1 MHIKGKWRSGKSVF
15 LSWLAS
21 YFVILFVPVLLSI
34 VVYNESE
41 KIIHNEINRAN
52 AAILKQVQQ
61 SIDGQMS
68 NIEHMATDI
77 SLNKKIRSVLYPQY
91 IDSFYRYQLLE
102 VISKELKYHSIDND
116 FIDKVYIYLK
126 NSNIVLSQGTYY
138 SSDVAFKEVQKV
150 SKITREEWNHL
161 LQQGYHHTCMTLP
174 SGSRGKEGSTI
185 AYLHSFPSEGRDAA
199 TIIVLLNSRCIDDI
213 LSSTEWIAKGSF
225 FILDKSNRVITSQN
239 SRNLPATADV
249 LEYSKYPHANN
260 VSPVLESRN
269 DMVISYIDSDI
280 MSWKY
285 ISTIPESVFL
295 EKANYIQK
303 YAVLSLVLC
312 MVAGGIISFF
322 FTKRNYHPLEELVVS
337 LKDSIPAGD
346 PKNDNEYH
354 FIQEA
359 LSNIL
364 EEKESIH
371 RKLDQ
376 QNDEMRLSFMRR
388 LLCGKIK
395 VNDEFFRIAE
405 SYHIQFHSNYYAV
418 ILFHI
423 EQYDQFFYG
432 EENIT
437 EESKLDLINYVIA
450 NVVGEITNQG
460 HQGYIVEIDH
470 SLACLMG
477 VSLTEATEAENE
489 ILDIAKNAKRLV
501 ENYLYTTLTISVSRV
516 HDSLAGFPE
525 AYQEAIEA
533 MEYRMVIG
541 AEQIIQYNNIRHP
554 NYHYSYPMDVEYK
567 LINAIK
573 SGDLTKA
580 KAMVNSVI
588 SNNLDGGILSV
599 DMARCLMFNLVSTMI
614 KTINEFSETS
624 DPDLLQTIDPVERVE
639 QMLKCN
645 TIMEMKEY
653 MESTLED
660 ICGCVERKKQSHNS
674 KLKDDIINFI
684 NENYSC
690 PEMSNAMIAEHFSI
704 HPAYLSRFFK
714 EQTGEK
720 VLDYINKLRMQTAKQ
735 MLQESRCKIEEVAQ
749 KLGYNNSVSF
759 IRVFKKYEGTTPGKY
774 RDTMRDY

>member
-1 MHIKGKWRSGKSVF
+1 MQKGKWRSGKSVF
-15 LSWLAS
+15 FSWIVS

-34 VVYNESE
+34 AVYNESE

-61 SIDGQMS
+61 SIDGQMT

-77 SLNKKIRSVLYPQY
+77 SLNKRIRSVLYPQY
-91 IDSFYRYQLLE
+91 VDSFYRYQLLE

-116 FIDKVYIYLK
+116 FIDKVFIYLK

-150 SKITREEWNHL
+150 SKITHEEWDHL
-161 LQQGYHHTCMTLP
+161 LQQGHHHTCMTL
-174 SGSRGKEGSTI
+174 SAGSRGKEGSI
-185 AYLHSFPSEGRDAA
+185 IVYLHSFPSEGRDAA
-199 TIIVLLNSRCIDDI
+199 TIIVLLNSKCIDDI

-239 SRNLPATADV
+239 SKNLSATSDV
-249 LEYSKYPHANN
+249 LEYRIYPHTNH
-260 VSPVLESRN
+260 VSFVLDSSS

-280 MSWKY
+280 MNWKY

-295 EKANYIQK
+295 EKVNYIQK
-303 YAVLSLVLC
+303 YAVLSLILC

-322 FTKRNYHPLEELVVS
+322 FAKKNYHPLEELIVS

-354 FIQEA
+354 FIQGA
-359 LSNIL
+359 LNNIL

-376 QNDEMRLSFMRR
+376 QNDEMRMSFLRR
-388 LLCGKIK
+388 LLSGKIK
-395 VNDEFFRIAE
+395 VDDEFFRIAE
-405 SYHIQFHSNYYAV
+405 SYHIHFHSNYYAI

-423 EQYDQFFYG
+423 EQYDRLFYG

-437 EESKLDLINYVIA
+437 EESKLDLMNYVIS
-450 NVVGEITNQG
+450 NVVEEITNQN
-460 HQGYIVEIDH
+460 HQGYIVEMDH
-470 SLACLMG
+470 FLACLTG
-477 VSLTEATEAENE
+477 VCLTEATEAKKE

-501 ENYLYTTLTISVSRV
+501 ENYLYTTLTISVSNV

-541 AEQIIQYNNIRHP
+541 VEQIIQYNSIRHP
-554 NYHYSYPMDVEYK
+554 NYNYSYPMDVEYK
-567 LINAIK
+567 LINTIK

-580 KAMVNSVI
+580 RDMVNLII
-588 SNNLDGGILSV
+588 SNNLDDGILSV

-614 KTINEFSETS
+614 KTMNEFSETS
-624 DPDLLQTIDPVERVE
+624 DQELLQTMHPVERTE
-639 QMLKCN
+639 EMLKCN